1 VVEDCEFNIKT
12 LILRKKSIPNTQ
24 IGTDLAM
31 INMGMTIERSEE
43 IDKGIRDI
51 KIKDIKINHQTIT
64 EIEKEAIAMIEET
77 VIRRDNTKIKEGI
90 MTINIEIT
98 REEIKVEVKTKNIE
112 ADQTSNWDNRIL
124 IEEGD
129 HNKEVEAIQVNI
141 KEIIEEVEKIQL
153 IPKESRTEQANK
165 DTKESTENIHPN
177 HIEVRVINK
186 KEVQKKTENIEKK
199 VIVLKIRT
207 KIADCL

>member
-1 VVEDCEFNIKT
+1 
-12 LILRKKSIPNTQ
+12 
-24 IGTDLAM
+24 
-31 INMGMTIERSEE
+31 
-43 IDKGIRDI
+43 
-51 KIKDIKINHQTIT
+51 
-64 EIEKEAIAMIEET
+64 
-77 VIRRDNTKIKEGI
+77 

>member
-1 VVEDCEFNIKT
+1 MVEDCEFNIKT

-112 ADQTSNWDNRIL
+112 ADQTSN
-124 IEEGD
+124 
-129 HNKEVEAIQVNI
+129 
-141 KEIIEEVEKIQL
+141 
-153 IPKESRTEQANK
+153 
-165 DTKESTENIHPN
+165 
-177 HIEVRVINK
+177 
-186 KEVQKKTENIEKK
+186 
-199 VIVLKIRT
+199 
-207 KIADCL
+207 